1 MISLNVTILAILN
14 SYFFFVRFIGFS
26 FALLLRD
33 SSDNDT
39 IFILTFPMKTR
50 RNQFALNDGIVSSL

>member
-14 SYFFFVRFIGFS
+14 SYYFFLRFIGFS
-26 FALLLRD
+26 FALHIRD

-39 IFILTFPMKTR
+39 IYILTFPLKTR
-50 RNQFALNDGIVSSL
+50 RNQFALNDGMVSSL